1 MKLVVDTNIAFSAI
15 LNTNSRIA
23 NVLLQPQ
30 TKLIFYSTSQLL
42 VEIETHRDK
51 LQDLAGYSDHELNA
65 IVDFILG
72 RIKFINVEL
81 IPKEIYDMAES
92 ITYNVDID
100 DTEFIALTEFVN
112 GRFWS
117 GDKKLIRGLKGKGWD
132 KFISL
137 QEIQQLM

>member
-1 MKLVVDTNIAFSAI
+1 MKLIVDTNVAFSAI

-30 TKLIFYSTSQLL
+30 TKFIFYSTSQLPI
-42 VEIETHRDK
+42 EIETHRDK
-51 LQDLAGYSDHELNA
+51 LKELAGYSDYELSA
-65 IVDFILG
+65 LIDFILG

-81 IPKEIYDMAES
+81 IPKEIYALAES
-92 ITYNVDID
+92 LTFDIDID
-100 DTEFIALTEFVN
+100 DTEFVALTEFIN

-117 GDKKLIRGLKGKGWD
+117 GDKKLIKGMKRKGWD

>member
-1 MKLVVDTNIAFSAI
+1 MKLVVDTNIEFSAI

-30 TKLIFYSTSQLL
+30 TKVIFYSTSQLL

-81 IPKEIYDMAES
+81 IPKEIYDLAES
-92 ITYNVDID
+92 LTYNVDID
-100 DTEFIALTEFVN
+100 DTEFIN

-117 GDKKLIRGLKGKGWD
+117 GDKKLIRGLRGKGWD